1 MRLLHIGLASP
12 VMAMEGF
19 LEKHRTWIEAVV
31 GCATA
36 ETITLECNFPF
47 SHLVLEQMLAEV
59 NLDRQCL
66 GSAETLRPLVRHWE
80 TPPECSP
87 RIELIAS
94 RDRRALVTERRLAWD
109 PHWKETPIAV
119 WLHSAQHAIV
129 TVNIPYVSYIEKG
142 ALSWKQW
149 TIVNRRE
156 AALCLRLLREV
167 ERPRNITVIG
177 GHDIP
182 LPESGYNWDSV
193 LLDPSLNEM
202 VRDDYE
208 TFWDSEAWFHS
219 RNLPYKRGFLL
230 YGPPGNGKTTAAR
243 IMACH
248 PQVSAFSI
256 ELKEQLP
263 NEALSDLFQAA
274 EDRAPALII
283 LEDLDRTFGS
293 LAEAKRTEITV
304 SHLLNC
310 LDGIGVTNGIVVVA
324 TANDPATLDQAILR
338 RPGRFD
344 RLVPFLPPPTEL
356 RRQYLQRLTDGT
368 LDERSALQ
376 VAREADGLSF
386 AQLQEAY
393 ILAGQRAFRRSAGI
407 GAEEL
412 TEAVRTIRNEVNGL
426 ISRGNGRFV
435 GFGGPAP
442 TESLSQR

>member
-1 MRLLHIGLASP
+1 MSEKGGRMRLLHIGLASP

-80 TPPECSP
+80 TPPEC
-87 RIELIAS
+87 
-94 RDRRALVTERRLAWD
+94 
-109 PHWKETPIAV
+109 
-119 WLHSAQHAIV
+119 
-129 TVNIPYVSYIEKG
+129 
-142 ALSWKQW
+142 
-149 TIVNRRE
+149 
-156 AALCLRLLREV
+156 
-167 ERPRNITVIG
+167 
-177 GHDIP
+177 
-182 LPESGYNWDSV
+182 GYNWDSV

-293 LAEAKRTEITV
+293 LAEAKR
-304 SHLLNC
+304 
-310 LDGIGVTNGIVVVA
+310 
-324 TANDPATLDQAILR
+324 
-338 RPGRFD
+338 
-344 RLVPFLPPPTEL
+344 
-356 RRQYLQRLTDGT
+356 
-368 LDERSALQ
+368 
-376 VAREADGLSF
+376 
-386 AQLQEAY
+386 
-393 ILAGQRAFRRSAGI
+393 
-407 GAEEL
+407 
-412 TEAVRTIRNEVNGL
+412 
-426 ISRGNGRFV
+426 
-435 GFGGPAP
+435 
-442 TESLSQR
+442 

>member
-1 MRLLHIGLASP
+1 MRLLHICLASP

-129 TVNIPYVSYIEKG
+129 TVNILYVSYIEKG

-156 AALCLRLLREV
+156 ATLCLRLLRQV

-177 GHDIP
+177 GEDNP
-182 LPESGYNWDSV
+182 PSGTGYKLGFGRV
-193 LLDPSLNEM
+193 GPSLDEKGLG
-202 VRDDYE
+202 DYE
-208 TFWDSEAWFHS
+208 T
-219 RNLPYKRGFLL
+219 
-230 YGPPGNGKTTAAR
+230 
-243 IMACH
+243 
-248 PQVSAFSI
+248 
-256 ELKEQLP
+256 
-263 NEALSDLFQAA
+263 
-274 EDRAPALII
+274 I
-283 LEDLDRTFGS
+283 L
-293 LAEAKRTEITV
+293 
-304 SHLLNC
+304 
-310 LDGIGVTNGIVVVA
+310 
-324 TANDPATLDQAILR
+324 
-338 RPGRFD
+338 
-344 RLVPFLPPPTEL
+344 
-356 RRQYLQRLTDGT
+356 
-368 LDERSALQ
+368 
-376 VAREADGLSF
+376 
-386 AQLQEAY
+386 
-393 ILAGQRAFRRSAGI
+393 
-407 GAEEL
+407 
-412 TEAVRTIRNEVNGL
+412 
-426 ISRGNGRFV
+426 
-435 GFGGPAP
+435 
-442 TESLSQR
+442 

>member
-19 LEKHRTWIEAVV
+19 VEKHRTWIEAVV

-156 AALCLRLLREV
+156 AALCLHLLRQV

-177 GHDIP
+177 GQDIP

-256 ELKEQLP
+256 
-263 NEALSDLFQAA
+263 
-274 EDRAPALII
+274 
-283 LEDLDRTFGS
+283 
-293 LAEAKRTEITV
+293 
-304 SHLLNC
+304 
-310 LDGIGVTNGIVVVA
+310 
-324 TANDPATLDQAILR
+324 
-338 RPGRFD
+338 
-344 RLVPFLPPPTEL
+344 
-356 RRQYLQRLTDGT
+356 
-368 LDERSALQ
+368 
-376 VAREADGLSF
+376 
-386 AQLQEAY
+386 
-393 ILAGQRAFRRSAGI
+393 
-407 GAEEL
+407 
-412 TEAVRTIRNEVNGL
+412 
-426 ISRGNGRFV
+426 
-435 GFGGPAP
+435 
-442 TESLSQR
+442 